1 MIKLKLLSFPS
12 CQYIGLIYPRV
23 VYYESTYENKIN

>member
-12 CQYIGLIYPRV
+12 CQYIELIYPRV
-23 VYYESTYENKIN
+23 VYYESYFLNYE